1 MKSSMKAGL
10 LVGIFTAGSLLLI
23 PAAQAA
29 ASDQGACEALAAK
42 VTNLNGTSVRL
53 TSSVFVTDGAT
64 IQAQMGPGATIPV
77 PVPAHCDITGAL
89 HERTGEN
96 GQAYAIRFHMRLP
109 VKWNQRFVFQ
119 GGGGSNGDIGDA
131 LGMGTG
137 AVPALAQGYAVVS
150 QDSGHDNATNT
161 DPMHN
166 GQVAFGFDPISRADY
181 GHTSLK
187 VVADTAKDI
196 LKVYYGRKPL
206 YSYFIGCS
214 KGGQEGMTF
223 ATLYPEEFD
232 GILASAPGFALPRAA
247 VAEAW
252 DVQSFGA
259 LAKAP
264 GSDTVSFMALNG
276 TYSDADLSL
285 VRTAILAACDK
296 DDGLADGIVGDY
308 LGCTDAKV
316 IPKLQAIACAAGKTD
331 ACLSSAQIKALVV
344 SHTGPVNSTGRALYA
359 GWFWPTGIAGNDWR
373 LWKIGS
379 ADGHIP
385 ALNVILG
392 GPSLA
397 SVFTTPPTVL
407 GPSPQ
412 AIVDYQMRF
421 DMDRDAA
428 GIYAVAAPFTTSA
441 WHDVGSHS
449 TDLSAF
455 RKRGGKLMVPHGDSD
470 PVFSLKDT
478 LGWYD
483 EVNTRNGGKAAA
495 FARIFPVPGMCH
507 CGGGQATNQYDA
519 FNALVSWV
527 EKHQAP
533 DSLLGTA
540 TPASPWPGR
549 QRPICAYPLVA
560 RYNGSGD
567 IEKASSFTCK
577 A

>member
-1 MKSSMKAGL
+1 MTHSLKTWLLAGL
-10 LVGIFTAGSLLLI
+10 AATSGLALVSGAH
-23 PAAQAA
+23 A
-29 ASDQGACEALAAK
+29 ASTGQDTCAALVKA
-42 VTNLNGTSVRL
+42 TGLGDTVRL
-53 TSSVFVTDGAT
+53 TATTYVPDGAT
-64 IQAQMGPGATIPV
+64 VQAQMGPGMAVPI
-77 PVPAHCDITGAL
+77 PVPAHCDVTGVL

-96 GQAYAIRFHMRLP
+96 GQAYAIHFHLRLP

-131 LGMGTG
+131 LGMSAG
-137 AVPALAQGYAVVS
+137 ATPALSQGFAVVS

-166 GQVAFGFDPISRADY
+166 GQVAFGFDPTARADY

-187 VVADTAKDI
+187 VVADTAKTVI
-196 LKVYYGRKPL
+196 KLYYGHKPL

-223 ATLYPEEFD
+223 ATLYPDEFD
-232 GILASAPGFALPRAA
+232 GIIAAAPGFALPRAA

-259 LAKAP
+259 VVRPANGGP
-264 GSDTVSFMALNG
+264 VNFMALNG
-276 TYSDADLSL
+276 AYSDADLSL

-296 DDGLADGIVGDY
+296 DDGISDGMVGDY
-308 LGCTDAKV
+308 LACTDAKV
-316 IPKLQAIACAAGKTD
+316 LPQLQAIACAGDKSD
-331 ACLSSAQIKALVV
+331 ACLTPAQIKGLVA
-344 SHTGPVNSTGRALYA
+344 SHNGPTNSAGRALYA

-373 LWKIGS
+373 FWKIGS
-379 ADGHIP
+379 ADGHVP

-397 SVFTTPPTVL
+397 TVFTSPPTVL
-407 GPSPQ
+407 GPNPQ
-412 AIVDYQMRF
+412 AIVDYQMGF
-421 DMDRDAA
+421 DMDRDA
-428 GIYAVAAPFTTSA
+428 GRIYAVAAPFTTSA
-441 WHDVGSHS
+441 WHDVGSRS

-455 RKRGGKLMVPHGDSD
+455 RQHGGKLIVPHGDSD

-478 LGWYD
+478 LAWYD
-483 EVNTRNGGKAAA
+483 DVNTANGGKASA
-495 FARIFPVPGMCH
+495 FARVFPIPGMCH
-507 CGGGQATNQYDA
+507 CGGGQATTQYDA
-519 FNALVSWV
+519 FGALVDWV
-527 EKHQAP
+527 EHHKAP

-540 TPASPWPGR
+540 IAGSPWPGR
-549 QRPICAYPLVA
+549 QRPICAYPEIA

-577 A
+577 V